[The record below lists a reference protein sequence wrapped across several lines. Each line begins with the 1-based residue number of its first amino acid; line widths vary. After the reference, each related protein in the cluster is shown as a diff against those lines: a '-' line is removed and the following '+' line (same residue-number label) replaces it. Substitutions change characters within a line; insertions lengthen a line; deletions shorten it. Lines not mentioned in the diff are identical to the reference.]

1 MATPLLA
8 AAVPAAL
15 FLSLALLPYGRKALT
30 AALLSAG
37 VLVCLWLVH
46 YLDLLGYRARGEDT
60 AQIRA
65 FLMLLALSLA
75 WFLAT
80 SLQVLRRSFPPH
92 WPGWSWPAVV
102 LVTLLV
108 IGFGVWRMV
117 TL

>member
-1 MATPLLA
+1 MATTLLA
-8 AAVPAAL
+8 AAVAAAL
-15 FLSLALLPYGRKALT
+15 FLFLALLPYGRTALR
-30 AALLSAG
+30 AGLLSAA
-37 VLVCLWLVH
+37 VLVCLWIGH
-46 YLDLLGYRARGEDT
+46 YFDLLGYGARGEDT
-60 AQIRA
+60 ARVRA
-65 FLMLLALSLA
+65 FLVLLALSLA

-80 SLQVLRRSFPPH
+80 SLQVLRRSFPAH

>member
-1 MATPLLA
+1 MAPTLMV

-15 FLSLALLPYGRKALT
+15 FLSLALLPYGRTALIGS
-30 AALLSAG
+30 LVSAG

-46 YLDLLGYRARGEDT
+46 YLDLLGYGARGEDT

-80 SLQVLRRSFPPH
+80 SLQVLRRSFPAH
-92 WPGWSWPAVV
+92 WPKWSWPAVV

-108 IGFGVWRMV
+108 VGFGVWRMA